1 MTKESAPSVDFSVNR
16 LVPFAILPILVL
28 PLLPLIDFAL
38 AAGIACPPPY
48 SSSVRRV
55 SGVVLQ

>member
-38 AAGIACPPPY
+38 AAGIAFPPPY

-55 SGVVLQ
+55 SAVVLQ